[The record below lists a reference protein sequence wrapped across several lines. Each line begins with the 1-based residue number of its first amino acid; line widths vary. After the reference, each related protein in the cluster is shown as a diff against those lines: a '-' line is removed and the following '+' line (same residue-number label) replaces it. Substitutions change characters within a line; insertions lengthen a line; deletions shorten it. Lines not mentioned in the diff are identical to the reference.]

1 MGFFR
6 LTPANAKATRSA
18 GIAAFV
24 YGGLGLSAVGL
35 GGLLLAAF
43 RLSPF
48 AWEAAA
54 LAVIGAVV
62 AATGTVITSRRMG
75 GSQPQR

>member
-54 LAVIGAVV
+54 LAAIGAGISVM
-62 AATGTVITSRRMG
+62 GIVISNRRG
-75 GSQPQR
+75 V